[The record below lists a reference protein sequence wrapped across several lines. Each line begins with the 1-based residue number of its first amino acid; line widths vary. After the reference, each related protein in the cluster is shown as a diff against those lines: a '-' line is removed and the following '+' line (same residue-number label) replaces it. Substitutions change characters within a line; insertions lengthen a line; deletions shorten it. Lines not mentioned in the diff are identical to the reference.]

1 MRIKKIGEEVDTE
14 NWTEGGHRE
23 RREGEQEGEANRRS
37 RKKRIGG
44 QDGKVNGRERGQR
57 E

>member
-1 MRIKKIGEEVDTE
+1 MDTE